1 MKFADRSEAG
11 RALAPLVASAVA
23 AYPET
28 EACGPPLVLGVD
40 PGGIPVAVA
49 VAAALGVAMTA
60 LPVARDDSGV
70 TVELP
75 LDVSDRLVVVVDDGV
90 ETGTAAQ
97 AIGRAV
103 RAGGAA
109 YSVLAV
115 PVCPR
120 EAEAVLALRFD
131 QVVAVVRPLVRRD
144 LHWHYVDLA

>member
-1 MKFADRSEAG
+1 MKFSDRSEAG
-11 RALAPLVASAVA
+11 QVLAPLVASAVA
-23 AYPET
+23 AYADL
-28 EACGPPLVLGVD
+28 EAYGPPLVLGVD

-49 VAAALGVAMTA
+49 VAAALSVPVTA

-70 TVELP
+70 SVELP
-75 LDVSDRLVVVVDDGV
+75 VEVSGRLVVVVDDGV

-97 AIGRAV
+97 VIGRAV

-109 YSVLAV
+109 YTVLAV

-144 LHWHYVDLA
+144 LHWHYVDLT